1 MTGAGRDGKGGT
13 RPAKRATRG
22 RGRRAAADKEHASPG
37 QRRAALHAEL
47 SDAAR
52 AHSTATVLF
61 HSAINAR
68 QGLGAT
74 EGKALDLLARH
85 GALTAG
91 QLAEHTHL
99 APASVTELVDRLEA
113 KGFVHRRRDDRD
125 RRRVLVEFT
134 PEKRAELAAVFD
146 RFGRSVHALWSEF
159 TAEELAVVRRFLESA
174 TAFLQKA
181 ADGLAEGSAKGR

>member
-1 MTGAGRDGKGGT
+1 MSGSIRGGTVGKRDTRRGAG
-13 RPAKRATRG
+13 G
-22 RGRRAAADKEHASPG
+22 RGRQAAGKKHATPG
-37 QRRAALHAEL
+37 KRRAALYAEL

-68 QGLGAT
+68 QGLSAT

-85 GALTAG
+85 GSLTAG

-99 APASVTELVDRLEA
+99 APASVTELVDRLEE
-113 KGFVHRRRDDRD
+113 KGFVRRRRDDRD
-125 RRRVLVEFT
+125 RRRVVVEFT

-146 RFGRSVHALWSEF
+146 RFGRSVDALWSEF
-159 TAEELAVVRRFLESA
+159 TVEELGVVRRFLENA

-181 ADGLAEGSAKGR
+181 ADRLAEGDETGR